1 MMMPGRW
8 IPWLMLGLAV
18 GAPVAPGTGAAET
31 PDDADRRVYVLPI
44 REDIMPPLTYL
55 VRRGVK
61 QAMDARADLLVLDM
75 NTDGGRVDVTEEIIR
90 ILGQF
95 KGRKVTLVNDRAF
108 SAGAFIAV
116 ATEQIYMVPQ
126 SVIGAAAPILMIPG
140 GGVQEMPATMEA
152 KMNSAIRALVRSQ
165 AEKHGY
171 NLEVIEA
178 MIDRNREVIIDG
190 QVINRK
196 GDILTLTDT
205 EAARKY
211 GDPPKPL
218 LSSGTVD
225 NLEALLDKLGF
236 AGARVVRIEPTGAEQ
251 LAFWINSLNWLWLII
266 GAAGI
271 YLELKTPGFGLPGIV
286 GLAAFALYF
295 LGSYIAGLSG
305 LEWPL
310 LFVLGLALVVL
321 ELFVFPGT
329 ILPGLVGG
337 LLMLVTVLM
346 AMVDR
351 YPGMPA
357 LPTLPQLRTPLWDL
371 LYAALGTTVVILL
384 LGRFLP
390 RTPLYGILVSR
401 AASGMES
408 VRELAEQRRRL
419 LGREGVALSALHPG
433 GKARFGDEVLDVI
446 TQGDLIEKGTRVRIV
461 GYSARE
467 AVVEPV
473 PPPAAAA
480 VSPAQPAAPAQR
492 SA

>member
-1 MMMPGRW
+1 MTMPGRW
-8 IPWLMLGLAV
+8 FSLLLTGLVA
-18 GAPVAPGTGAAET
+18 APAEPGAAENA
-31 PDDADRRVYVLPI
+31 PAPSRQVYVLPI

-61 QAMDARADLLVLDM
+61 EAMEARADLLVLDM
-75 NTDGGRVDVTEEIIR
+75 RTDGGRVDVTEEIIR

-95 KGRKVTLVNDRAF
+95 QGRKVTLVNDRAF

-171 NLEVIEA
+171 NLEVVEA

-205 EAARKY
+205 EAARTY
-211 GDPPKPL
+211 GDPPRPL
-218 LSSGTVD
+218 LSSGTVHD
-225 NLEALLDKLGF
+225 LPALLQKLGF
-236 AGARVVRIEPTGAEQ
+236 ADARVTRVEPTGAEQ
-251 LAFWINSLNWLWLII
+251 LAFWVNSLNWLWLIL

-286 GLAAFALYF
+286 GLAAIALYF

-310 LFVLGLALVVL
+310 LFVLGLVLVVL
-321 ELFVFPGT
+321 ELFLFPGT
-329 ILPGLVGG
+329 FALGLIGAV
-337 LLMLVTVLM
+337 LMLVTVVM
-346 AMVDR
+346 AMVDH
-351 YPGMPA
+351 YPGMPT
-357 LPTLPQLRTPLWDL
+357 LPTLPQLQAPLQDL
-371 LYAALGTTVVILL
+371 LYAALGTVVVVLV

-390 RTPLYGILVSR
+390 KTRLYGILVSH

-408 VRELAEQRRRL
+408 VRQTAQDRARL
-419 LGREGVALSALHPG
+419 LGREGVALAALHPG
-433 GKARFGDEVLDVI
+433 GKARFGEEVLDVI
-446 TQGDLIEKGTRVRIV
+446 TQGDLIEKGARVRIV
-461 GYSARE
+461 DFSARE

-473 PPPAAAA
+473 QEN
-480 VSPAQPAAPAQR
+480 SPAPAAPPAPAPAHQG
-492 SA
+492 A

>member
-1 MMMPGRW
+1 MIWTGG
-8 IPWLMLGLAV
+8 WLPLVLALS
-18 GAPVAPGTGAAET
+18 GAAGEPSLQGPPADT
-31 PDDADRRVYVLPI
+31 PRLVHVLPI

-61 QAMDARADLLVLDM
+61 QALEQRSDLLVLDM
-75 NTDGGRVDVTEEIIR
+75 RTDGGRVDVTEEIIR

-126 SVIGAAAPILMIPG
+126 SVIGAAAPILMLPG
-140 GGVQEMPATMEA
+140 AGVQEMPATMEA
-152 KMNSAIRALVRSQ
+152 KMNSAIRAQVRSQ

-205 EAARKY
+205 EAARTY
-211 GDPPKPL
+211 GNPPRPL
-218 LSSGTVD
+218 LSSGTVEG
-225 NLEALLDKLGF
+225 LEELLRRLGL
-236 AGARVVRIEPTGAEQ
+236 AGARVIRIEPTGAEQ
-251 LAFWINSLNWLWLII
+251 LAIWINSLNWLWLIV
-266 GAAGI
+266 GAAGL
-271 YLELKTPGFGLPGIV
+271 YLEMKTPGFGLPGMV

-321 ELFVFPGT
+321 ELFVLPGT
-329 ILPGLVGG
+329 TLLGLTGI
-337 LLMLVTVLM
+337 LLMLVTVVM

-357 LPTLPQLRTPLWDL
+357 LPTLPQLQAPLWDL
-371 LYAALGTTVVILL
+371 FYAAVGTVVLILL
-384 LGRFLP
+384 LGRLLP
-390 RTPLYGILVSR
+390 RTPLYGVLVSR
-401 AASGMES
+401 SASGMQE
-408 VRELAEQRRRL
+408 VRQAAELHRRRQ
-419 LGREGVALSALHPG
+419 GGVGEALSALHPG
-433 GKARFGDEVLDVI
+433 GKARFGDEVLDVV
-446 TQGDLIEKGTRVRIV
+446 TQGDLVEKGTRVRII
-461 GYSARE
+461 GFSGRE

-473 PPPAAAA
+473 PAETP
-480 VSPAQPAAPAQR
+480 VSSPRA
-492 SA
+492 

>member
-1 MMMPGRW
+1 MTMPGW
-8 IPWLMLGLAV
+8 WFSLLLTGL
-18 GAPVAPGTGAAET
+18 VASPAGHSAAEAS
-31 PDDADRRVYVLPI
+31 PPPARQVYVLPI
-44 REDIMPPLTYL
+44 REDVMPPLTYL

-61 QAMDARADLLVLDM
+61 EAMEARADLLVLDM
-75 NTDGGRVDVTEEIIR
+75 RTDGGRVDVTEEIIR

-95 KGRKVTLVNDRAF
+95 RGRKVTLVNDRAF

-196 GDILTLTDT
+196 GEILTLTDT
-205 EAARKY
+205 EAARTY
-211 GDPPKPL
+211 GDPPRPL
-218 LSSGTVD
+218 LSSGTVED
-225 NLEALLDKLGF
+225 LPALLQKLGF
-236 AGARVVRIEPTGAEQ
+236 ADARVTRIEPTGAEQ
-251 LAFWINSLNWLWLII
+251 LAFWINSLNWLWLIL

-286 GLAAFALYF
+286 GLAAIALYF

-310 LFVLGLALVVL
+310 LFVLGLVLVIL
-321 ELFVFPGT
+321 ELFLFPGT
-329 ILPGLVGG
+329 FVLGLTGAV
-337 LLMLVTVLM
+337 LMLVTVVM
-346 AMVDR
+346 AMVDH

-357 LPTLPQLRTPLWDL
+357 LPTLPQLQAPLRDL
-371 LYAALGTTVVILL
+371 LYATLGTVVVLIV

-390 RTPLYGILVSR
+390 HTRLYGILVSR
-401 AASGMES
+401 AASGMEG
-408 VRELAEQRRRL
+408 VRQTAEHRARL
-419 LGREGVALSALHPG
+419 LGREGVALAALHPG
-433 GKARFGDEVLDVI
+433 GKARFGEEVLDVI
-446 TQGDLIEKGTRVRIV
+446 TQGDLIEKGARVRIV
-461 GYSARE
+461 GFSARE

-473 PPPAAAA
+473 AEN
-480 VSPAQPAAPAQR
+480 SPAPAAPHAPVPAHQN
-492 SA
+492 A

>member
-1 MMMPGRW
+1 MKMPGRLF
-8 IPWLMLGLAV
+8 PWLMLGLAV
-18 GAPVAPGTGAAET
+18 GAPVPQGMCAAES
-31 PDDADRRVYVLPI
+31 DEASRRQVFVLPI

-75 NTDGGRVDVTEEIIR
+75 KTDGGRVDVTEEIIR

-140 GGVQEMPATMEA
+140 GGVQDMPATMEA

-171 NLEVIEA
+171 NLDVIEA

-218 LSSGTVD
+218 LSSGTVE
-225 NLEALLDKLGF
+225 NLEVLLERLGF
-236 AGARVVRIEPTGAEQ
+236 AEARVTRIEPTGAEQ
-251 LAFWINSLNWLWLII
+251 LAFWINSLNWLWLIL

-286 GLAAFALYF
+286 GLAAVALYF

-310 LFVLGLALVVL
+310 LFVLGLVLVVL
-321 ELFVFPGT
+321 ELFLFPGT
-329 ILPGLVGG
+329 VVLGLVGG
-337 LLMLVTVLM
+337 LLMLVTVVM

-357 LPTLPQLRTPLWDL
+357 LPTLPQLETPLWDL
-371 LYAALGTTVVILL
+371 FYAAVGAGVVILI

-390 RTPLYGILVSR
+390 HTPLYGILVSR

-408 VRELAEQRRRL
+408 LRELSEQRRRL

-433 GKARFGDEVLDVI
+433 GKARFGEEVLDVI
-446 TQGDLIEKGTRVRIV
+446 TQGDLIEKGTPVRIV

-473 PPPAAAA
+473 ATPPRNT
-480 VSPAQPAAPAQR
+480 VSPAAPAQR

>member
-1 MMMPGRW
+1 MKMPGL
-8 IPWLMLGLAV
+8 WLPLLLTGL
-18 GAPVAPGTGAAET
+18 VASPAGHGAAEEPT
-31 PDDADRRVYVLPI
+31 ASPRQVCVLPI
-44 REDIMPPLTYL
+44 REEVMPPLTYL

-61 QAMDARADLLVLDM
+61 QAMDTRADLLVLDM
-75 NTDGGRVDVTEEIIR
+75 RTDGGRVDVTEEIIR

-95 KGRKVTLVNDRAF
+95 RGRKVTLVNDRAF

-140 GGVQEMPATMEA
+140 GGVQDLPATMEA

-196 GDILTLTDT
+196 GEILTLTDT
-205 EAARKY
+205 EAARTY
-211 GDPPKPL
+211 GNPPKPL
-218 LSSGTVD
+218 LSSGTVED
-225 NLEALLDKLGF
+225 LPALLRKLGF
-236 AGARVVRIEPTGAEQ
+236 ADARVFRIEPTGAEQ
-251 LAFWINSLNWLWLII
+251 LAFWINSLNWLWLIV

-271 YLELKTPGFGLPGIV
+271 YLELKTPGFGLPGTV

-310 LFVLGLALVVL
+310 LFLLGLLLVAVD
-321 ELFVFPGT
+321 LFLFPGT
-329 ILPGLVGG
+329 IVLGLTGAV
-337 LLMLVTVLM
+337 LMLVTVVM

-357 LPTLPQLRTPLWDL
+357 LPTLPQLQAPLQDL
-371 LYAALGTTVVILL
+371 FYAVVGTAVVLL
-384 LGRFLP
+384 ILGRFLP
-390 RTPLYGILVSR
+390 HTSLYGILVSR
-401 AASGMES
+401 KASGMES
-408 VRELAEQRRRL
+408 VRETAAQRARL

-433 GKARFGDEVLDVI
+433 GKAQFGEEVLDVI
-446 TQGDLIEKGTRVRIV
+446 TWGDLIEKGTRVRIV
-461 GYSARE
+461 AFSARE
-467 AVVEPV
+467 PVVELV
-473 PPPAAAA
+473 E
-480 VSPAQPAAPAQR
+480 SPASQPASVVPAPAQR
-492 SA
+492 RV

>member
-1 MMMPGRW
+1 MKMPGRLF
-8 IPWLMLGLAV
+8 PWLLLGLAL
-18 GAPVAPGTGAAET
+18 GAPVPDGVRAAES
-31 PDDADRRVYVLPI
+31 DDATPRQVYVLPI

-75 NTDGGRVDVTEEIIR
+75 KTDGGRVDVTEEIIR

-140 GGVQEMPATMEA
+140 GGVQDMPATMEA

-171 NLEVIEA
+171 NLDVIEA

-218 LSSGTVD
+218 LSSGTVE
-225 NLEALLDKLGF
+225 NLEALLEHLGL
-236 AGARVVRIEPTGAEQ
+236 ARARVTRIEPTGAEQ
-251 LAFWINSLNWLWLII
+251 LAFWINSLNWLWLIL

-286 GLAAFALYF
+286 GLAAVALYF

-310 LFVLGLALVVL
+310 LFVLGLVLVVM
-321 ELFVFPGT
+321 ELFLFPGT
-329 ILPGLVGG
+329 VVLGLVGG
-337 LLMLVTVLM
+337 LLMLVTVVM

-357 LPTLPQLRTPLWDL
+357 LPTLPQLQTPLWDL
-371 LYAALGTTVVILL
+371 FYAAVGAVVVVLI

-408 VRELAEQRRRL
+408 LRELSEQRRRL

-433 GKARFGDEVLDVI
+433 GKALFGEEVLDVI
-446 TQGDLIEKGTRVRIV
+446 TQGDLIEKGARVRIV

-473 PPPAAAA
+473 APPPRDTAT
-480 VSPAQPAAPAQR
+480 PAAPAQR